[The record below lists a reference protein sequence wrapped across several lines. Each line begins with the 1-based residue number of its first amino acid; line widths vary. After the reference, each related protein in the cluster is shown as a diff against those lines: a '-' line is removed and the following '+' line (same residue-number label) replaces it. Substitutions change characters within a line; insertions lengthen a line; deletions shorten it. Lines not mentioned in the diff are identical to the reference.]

1 MSDYLSLAVDWAS
14 TGMPA
19 REMETVRGEPFV
31 IEGITWGQHISGFTR
46 RIERVVHLYGRS
58 RFGNPCHVRI
68 AGWSDPTMPRPP
80 RWFIAAA
87 DDQAEGVHH
96 DAHCPR

>member
-1 MSDYLSLAVDWAS
+1 MSDYLSLAVDWES

-19 REMETVRGEPFV
+19 REMETDAGEPFV
-31 IEGITWGQHISGFTR
+31 VETITWGQHISGFTR
-46 RIERVVHLYGRS
+46 RIERVVRVYGRS
-58 RFGNPCHVRI
+58 RFQNSCSAQI

-87 DDQAEGVHH
+87 DDQVAEV
-96 DAHCPR
+96 AS